1 MTASWVRRVSFENT
15 SLTDWMRFIG
25 TCPGGDLSLWGFGS
39 DSEKEMI
46 KVCRPLHVKVYQL
59 QDKELLQKS
68 GWKPAETSA
77 YKGGHG
83 VFSPEGE
90 AAQRT

>member
-1 MTASWVRRVSFENT
+1 MDPKLFFLKSRWFIWLTDTASV
-15 SLTDWMRFIG
+15 G

-39 DSEKEMI
+39 DSEKDMI
-46 KVCRPLHVKVYQL
+46 KVCRPLHVKVYRL

-68 GWKPAETSA
+68 GWKPAETAA
-77 YKGGHG
+77 YKGMHG

-90 AAQRT
+90 AAQRK

>member
-1 MTASWVRRVSFENT
+1 MEAGNLANWILFFT
-15 SLTDWMRFIG
+15 G

-68 GWKPAETSA
+68 GWKPAETA
-77 YKGGHG
+77 GYKGMHG